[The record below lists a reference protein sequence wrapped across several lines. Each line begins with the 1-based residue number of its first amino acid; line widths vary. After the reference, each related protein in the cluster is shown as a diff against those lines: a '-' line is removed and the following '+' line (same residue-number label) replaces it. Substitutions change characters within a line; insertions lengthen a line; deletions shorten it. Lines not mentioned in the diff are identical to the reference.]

1 MNDFVVLIY
10 YERAVF
16 IASLY
21 VILQSSC
28 DSGPCENGGD
38 CVPEYKLNSYR
49 CRCKLDFFGT
59 HCEKEVM
66 GGMNKK
72 SFVTPQWARKSD
84 VSYCFFEI

>member
-1 MNDFVVLIY
+1 M
-10 YERAVF
+10 F

-21 VILQSSC
+21 VIFQSSC
-28 DSGPCENGGD
+28 DSGPCKNDAD

-49 CRCKLDFFGT
+49 CHCKLGFFGT
-59 HCEKEVM
+59 HCENEVR

-72 SFVTPQWARKSD
+72 SFVTPQRARTSG